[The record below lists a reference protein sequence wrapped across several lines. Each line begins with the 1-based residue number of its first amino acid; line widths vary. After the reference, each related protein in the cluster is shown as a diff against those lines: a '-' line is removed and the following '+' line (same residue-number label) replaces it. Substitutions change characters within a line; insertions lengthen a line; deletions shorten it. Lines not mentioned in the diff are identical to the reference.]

1 MLEPSPEGNSSN
13 GVCSVLGFE
22 LPHRQFMEATM
33 GVETA
38 VQTIGE
44 HAHGKYVPVL
54 GQICKCNV
62 RRPFSYHQVRRDQAL
77 EDDRPCRVM
86 EPVLER
92 PEDFAYASLARMCRY
107 QNMLDVLGFWRCCL
121 QRNPVS
127 MFQSKARLRSART
140 SGD

>member
-1 MLEPSPEGNSSN
+1 
-13 GVCSVLGFE
+13 
-22 LPHRQFMEATM
+22 M

-92 PEDFAYASLARMCRY
+92 
-107 QNMLDVLGFWRCCL
+107 QQG
-121 QRNPVS
+121 
-127 MFQSKARLRSART
+127 ARLVRISRVVEIKIEPERDQSPASPT
-140 SGD
+140 DPVGDASE